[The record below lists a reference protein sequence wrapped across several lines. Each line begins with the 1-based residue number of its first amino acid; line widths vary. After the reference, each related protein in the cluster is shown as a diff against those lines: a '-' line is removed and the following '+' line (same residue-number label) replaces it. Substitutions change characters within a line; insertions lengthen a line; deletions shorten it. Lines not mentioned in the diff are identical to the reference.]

1 MIRPIG
7 RGTFR
12 RKTNR
17 IIGWRIAAAGG
28 RDADESSAPIQ
39 LDPFVVAEIRQLSQ
53 ALGVR
58 RASVITAACALL
70 VRGCDVEGSE
80 VVLDFPVSRRVR
92 PEAQT
97 VPGMISGVVPLVL
110 KASPGSA
117 VAGFCQHVDTRMRE
131 ALQHQRFP
139 AHALEKKARFRGSG
153 QASNRVVVNFIP
165 TTHLADFAG
174 AAGSGAVTHSGFEDQ
189 LGAVVYQGRVI
200 SFFST
205 WLVLGNC
212 FPL

>member
-17 IIGWRIAAAGG
+17 VIGWRSPP
-28 RDADESSAPIQ
+28 RADVMRYESSAPVQ
-39 LDPFVVAEIRQLSQ
+39 LDPFVVAEIRELSQ

-110 KASPGSA
+110 KASPDPQLLIFVNMSTRECGKRCNISGSR
-117 VAGFCQHVDTRMRE
+117 CTLLRIR
-131 ALQHQRFP
+131 
-139 AHALEKKARFRGSG
+139 
-153 QASNRVVVNFIP
+153 RVS
-165 TTHLADFAG
+165 
-174 AAGSGAVTHSGFEDQ
+174 AAP
-189 LGAVVYQGRVI
+189 GRRRI
-200 SFFST
+200 E
-205 WLVLGNC
+205 
-212 FPL
+212 